1 MATSIFD
8 RQPWLKDVIMQRIE
22 AQQQAMEN
30 ANKNANMAPWMPLIT
45 AGGLLGG
52 NLIMDTVKDGG
63 GLSGLLGL
71 GGADAATSGITNA
84 VGGSAPSM
92 PTILGGSLSGASG
105 LGSGLLSAGEAGLA
119 NTGGAIQAVAPGALG
134 ATSGLGS
141 VLGTALPIAGTALG
155 AYGMYDAFTDPGT
168 KSETA
173 MQGGLSGLGAGAGI
187 GMLAGGPL
195 GALVGGGI
203 GALTGGGLGG
213 FFGKDK
219 PHPETQD
226 RRDII
231 DQLKQ
236 SGFLGAGGEVQGG
249 GTIGDARNPSTYN
262 LDPAKNTP
270 DQVMGQTV
278 GMTAPLAAILT
289 NGASAKAREDTTGM
303 LVNAVKDSANPYDRV
318 KDLYAKAGLDR
329 NTAYTKIGE
338 LASAGKLTDQERDS
352 AFAAIDQLFNVR
364 NPNAPKDAQARFD
377 QFQQARGKPQN
388 LDAWKGV
395 VNNAINPNA
404 PANQQIPVGQPGDT
418 LTADNSLTSDE
429 SSLFAFGNNAFNRG
443 KLPPLSQKEIQGGM
457 TLDSKGDVVLPGSR
471 QETAMLTAGLQRNQG
486 APIDWT
492 EILRRIRGRQTA

>member
-22 AQQQAMEN
+22 AQQSAMEN
-30 ANKNANMAPWMPLIT
+30 ANKNANMAPWMPLIG

-52 NLIMDTVKDGG
+52 NLLMDTVKGSG
-63 GLSGLLGL
+63 GLGGLLGF

-92 PTILGGSLSGASG
+92 PSLLSGSLSGA
-105 LGSGLLSAGEAGLA
+105 GSGLLSAGEAGLA

-134 ATSGLGS
+134 SASGLGS
-141 VLGTALPIAGTALG
+141 YLIPGLG
-155 AYGMYDAFTDPGT
+155 AVAGGIGLYDAFTGDET
-168 KSETA
+168 KSSSGIK
-173 MQGGLSGLGAGAGI
+173 GGLGGAALGASLGSVFPGVGTLLGAGV
-187 GMLAGGPL
+187 
-195 GALVGGGI
+195 GAL
-203 GALTGGGLGG
+203 AGGGLGSL
-213 FFGKDK
+213 FGQDK

-236 SGFLGAGGEVQGG
+236 GGFLGAGGEVQGG
-249 GTIGDARNPSTYN
+249 GRIGDARNPSTYN

-289 NGASAKAREDTTGM
+289 GGASAKAREDTTGM

-318 KDLYAKAGLDR
+318 KDLYTKAGLDR
-329 NTAYTKIGE
+329 NTAYSKIGE
-338 LASAGKLTDQERDS
+338 LAAAGKLTDQERDS

-377 QFQQARGKPQN
+377 QFQQTRGKPQN

-418 LTADNSLTSDE
+418 MTADNSLTPDE
-429 SSLFAFGNNAFNRG
+429 SNLFAYGSNAFNRG

-457 TLDSKGDVVLPGSR
+457 TLDSSGNVVLPGSR
-471 QETAMLTAGLQRNQG
+471 QDTAMLTSGLQRNQG

-492 EILRRIRGRQTA
+492 NILRRIRGRQTA